1 MTFPIELVLFLF
13 LLIVAVAIARQRDL
27 FAAAMLGGIFTLVCA
42 GIYTLTDAVDVAFT
56 EAAVGSGIST
66 VLFLATL
73 ALTGHREKPPVGRHW
88 NAVAV
93 CSLTGALLCYGT
105 LDMPTYGD
113 PSAPIHHHVVQR
125 YIEESPKEIG
135 MPNFVTSVLASY
147 RGFDTFGELAVIF
160 TAGVGVLLLL
170 GIHQPKLKGRE
181 RSKPGLEPAAQAKEA
196 GQ

>member
-13 LLIVAVAIARQRDL
+13 LLVVAVAIARQRNL

-73 ALTGHREKPPVGRHW
+73 ALTGHHEKSPKGRHW
-88 NAVAV
+88 SAMAV
-93 CSLTGALLCYGT
+93 CVSTGALLCYGT
-105 LDMPTYGD
+105 LDMPDYGD

-125 YIEESPKEIG
+125 YIEDSPEEIG

-147 RGFDTFGELAVIF
+147 RGFDTFGELGVIF
-160 TAGVGVLLLL
+160 TAGMGVMLLL
-170 GIHQPKLKGRE
+170 GVYQPKPRQSRGSGSTTE
-181 RSKPGLEPAAQAKEA
+181 APPGKVQDD
-196 GQ
+196 